1 MPKSNKQA
9 EPTLFSLVQPSP
21 DFGGNTKQTLPDK
34 EASEPKQSASK
45 STEKDTISADRTD
58 AFSGVPGKSDKP
70 ANPFPARKQTEKGK
84 TENQTENSRTQ
95 NNKKTSIIG
104 KEQEN
109 QAVSDKEEV
118 QRLLQEDISLLTKEQ
133 VSAQLAYLAEEMA
146 RLDKAYY
153 QEDDPLATDAEYD
166 FLKKRNEDLEKHF
179 PELVRAD
186 SPSFK
191 VGAASA
197 KGFKKVVHQVP
208 MLSLSNIFEKEEIG
222 DFAERIRSFLG
233 LKEEA
238 PLDFVAEP
246 KIDGLS
252 FSAFYKNGRFEKG
265 STRGDGT
272 TGEDITENLKTIA
285 DFPLTLQGGRF
296 PNEIEVRGEVYMTK
310 EDFFA
315 LNKEQEEAGKKVFAN
330 PRNAAAGSLRQ
341 LDPSVTKRRKLS
353 LFAYAWGLTSDE
365 FWTTHAEFLS
375 LLKEWGFSVSP
386 EIRPC
391 ADVTELESYYDKM
404 QEKRASLPYDIDGV
418 VYKVNRLDYQKRLGF
433 IARAPRFAI
442 AHKFPA
448 QRAETLL
455 KAIRIQV
462 GRTGIL
468 TPVADLEPVNVG
480 GAMVSHATL
489 HNIDEIERK
498 DIREK
503 DTVLIQRAG
512 DVIPQVLQ
520 VILEKRPADSK
531 PFVFPSVCPVCGS
544 HAAREEDEAYIYCTG
559 GLVCP
564 AQMRERLKH
573 FVSKDALDIEGL
585 GDKNIELFYD
595 KGWILTPADLFDLKE
610 KHETELMQMDGWGE
624 KSCQNLFNAIEKVQ
638 KGVSFDRFLFAL
650 GIRQVGQV
658 TARLL
663 AGVYPDLDTLLQA
676 ADQEGFKEQLTS
688 LESIGDTIADDFIN
702 FLAEPHNRELL
713 NALRQ
718 KINILPFEK
727 SAKQTAL
734 TGKTVVF
741 TGGLETMTRPEA
753 KAKALES
760 GAKVSSSI
768 SAKTDYVVLGN
779 DAGQK
784 AKKARELGIRILS
797 EEEFKQL
804 LENQSPLG

>member
-1 MPKSNKQA
+1 M
-9 EPTLFSLVQPSP
+9 T
-21 DFGGNTKQTLPDK
+21 
-34 EASEPKQSASK
+34 SK
-45 STEKDTISADRTD
+45 IK
-58 AFSGVPGKSDKP
+58 
-70 ANPFPARKQTEKGK
+70 KQTEP
-84 TENQTENSRTQ
+84 TFFSLM
-95 NNKKTSIIG
+95 TSAPLPKEKEG
-104 KEQEN
+104 KERAQE
-109 QAVSDKEEV
+109 
-118 QRLLQEDISLLTKEQ
+118 LLHTDIALLTKEQ
-133 VSAQLAYLAEEMA
+133 ASLLLAYLAEEMA

-153 QEDDPLATDAEYD
+153 QEDDPLASDADYD
-166 FLKKRNEDLEKHF
+166 FLKKRNEDLEKRF
-179 PELVRAD
+179 PELIRED

-191 VGAASA
+191 VGSSSA
-197 KGFKKVVHQVP
+197 KGFKKVVHKVP
-208 MLSLSNIFEKEEIG
+208 MLSLSNIFEKEEISS
-222 DFAERIRSFLG
+222 FTERLRSFLG
-233 LKEEA
+233 LKEQD
-238 PLDFVAEP
+238 PLHFVAEP

-252 FSAFYKNGRFEKG
+252 FSAFYKNGRFEQG

-272 TGEDITENLKTIA
+272 TGEDITENLKNIA
-285 DFPLTLQGGRF
+285 DFPQVLQGRYF
-296 PNEIEVRGEVYMTK
+296 PSELEIRGEVYMTK

-315 LNKEQEEAGKKVFAN
+315 LNQEQEKTGKKIFAN

-341 LDPSVTKRRKLS
+341 LDPSITKKRKLS
-353 LFAYAWGLTSDE
+353 LFAYAWGITNDE
-365 FWTTHAEFLS
+365 FWTTHEEFLS
-375 LLKEWGFSVSP
+375 LLKEWGFPVSS
-386 EIRPC
+386 EIRFC
-391 ADVTELESYYDKM
+391 ADVEKLEEYYDKM

-468 TPVADLEPVNVG
+468 TPVADLEPVNIG

-520 VILEKRPADSK
+520 VILKKRPSDSR
-531 PFVFPSVCPVCGS
+531 PFIFPSVCPVCGS
-544 HAAREEDEAYIYCTG
+544 HAVKEEDEAYVYCTG

-564 AQMRERLKH
+564 AQIRERLKH

-585 GDKNIELFYD
+585 GDKNIELFYE
-595 KGWILTPADLFDLKE
+595 KGWILTPVDLFDLKE
-610 KHETELMQMDGWGE
+610 KHQKELALMDGWGE
-624 KSCQNLFNAIEKVQ
+624 KSCQNLFDAIEKVQ
-638 KGVSFDRFLFAL
+638 KGVAFDRFLFAL

-663 AGVYPDLDTLLQA
+663 AGVYHDLDSLIQA
-676 ADQEGFKEQLTS
+676 SQTTGFKEQLTS
-688 LESIGDTIADDFIN
+688 LENVGESIADDVIN
-702 FLAEPHNRELL
+702 FLSEPHNRKLL
-713 NALRQ
+713 DDLKN
-718 KINILPFEK
+718 KIHILPFEN
-727 SAKQTAL
+727 STKQTPL

-741 TGGLETMTRPEA
+741 TGGLDTMTRPEA

-768 SAKTDYVVLGN
+768 SSKTDFVVLGS

-784 AKKARELGIRILS
+784 AKKAQELGLQILS
-797 EEEFKQL
+797 EEEFKHL
-804 LENQSPLG
+804 LEK

>member
-1 MPKSNKQA
+1 M
-9 EPTLFSLVQPSP
+9 T
-21 DFGGNTKQTLPDK
+21 
-34 EASEPKQSASK
+34 SK
-45 STEKDTISADRTD
+45 IK
-58 AFSGVPGKSDKP
+58 
-70 ANPFPARKQTEKGK
+70 KQTEPTFFSLMTSAPLPAEKD
-84 TENQTENSRTQ
+84 
-95 NNKKTSIIG
+95 KKAE
-104 KEQEN
+104 KERAQE
-109 QAVSDKEEV
+109 
-118 QRLLQEDISLLTKEQ
+118 LLHTDMAFLTKEQ
-133 VSAQLAYLAEEMA
+133 ASFLLAYLAEEMA

-153 QEDDPLATDAEYD
+153 QEDDPLASDADYD
-166 FLKKRNEDLEKHF
+166 FLKKRNEDLEKRF
-179 PELVRAD
+179 PELIRAD

-191 VGAASA
+191 VGSSSA
-197 KGFKKVVHQVP
+197 KGFKKVVHKVP
-208 MLSLSNIFEKEEIG
+208 MLSLSNIFEKEEISS
-222 DFAERIRSFLG
+222 FAERLRSFLG
-233 LKEEA
+233 LKEQD
-238 PLDFVAEP
+238 PLHFVAEP

-252 FSAFYKNGRFEKG
+252 FSAFYKNGRFEQG

-272 TGEDITENLKTIA
+272 TGEDITENLKNIA
-285 DFPLTLQGGRF
+285 DFPQVLQGRYF
-296 PNEIEVRGEVYMTK
+296 PSELEIRGEVYMTK

-315 LNKEQEEAGKKVFAN
+315 LNQEQEKTGKKIFAN

-341 LDPSVTKRRKLS
+341 LDPSITKKRKLS
-353 LFAYAWGLTSDE
+353 LFAYAWGITNDE
-365 FWTTHAEFLS
+365 FWTTHEEFLS
-375 LLKEWGFSVSP
+375 LLKEWGFPVSS
-386 EIRPC
+386 EIRFC
-391 ADVTELESYYDKM
+391 ADVEKLEEYYDKM

-468 TPVADLEPVNVG
+468 TPVADLEPVNIG

-520 VILEKRPADSK
+520 VIFKKRPADSH
-531 PFVFPSVCPVCGS
+531 PFIFPSVCPVCGS
-544 HAAREEDEAYIYCTG
+544 HAVKEEDEAYVYCTG

-564 AQMRERLKH
+564 AQIRERLKH

-585 GDKNIELFYD
+585 GDKNIELFYE
-595 KGWILTPADLFDLKE
+595 KGWILTPVDLFDLKE
-610 KHETELMQMDGWGE
+610 KHQKELAFMDGWGE
-624 KSCQNLFNAIEKVQ
+624 KSCQNLFDAIEKVQ
-638 KGVSFDRFLFAL
+638 KGVAFDRFLFAL

-663 AGVYPDLDTLLQA
+663 AGVYHDLDSLIQA
-676 ADQEGFKEQLTS
+676 AQTTGFKEQLTS
-688 LESIGDTIADDFIN
+688 LENVGESIADDVIN
-702 FLAEPHNRELL
+702 FLSEPHNRKLL
-713 NALRQ
+713 DDLKN
-718 KINILPFEK
+718 KIHILPFEN
-727 SAKQTAL
+727 STKQTPL

-741 TGGLETMTRPEA
+741 TGGLDTMTRPEA

-768 SAKTDYVVLGN
+768 SSKTDFVVLGS

-784 AKKARELGIRILS
+784 AKKAQELGLQILS
-797 EEEFKQL
+797 EEEFKHL
-804 LENQSPLG
+804 LEK